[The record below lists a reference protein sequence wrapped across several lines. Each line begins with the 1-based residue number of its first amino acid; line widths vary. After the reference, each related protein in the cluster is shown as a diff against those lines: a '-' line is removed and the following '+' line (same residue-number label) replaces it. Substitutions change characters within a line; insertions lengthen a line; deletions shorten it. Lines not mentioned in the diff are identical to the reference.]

1 MNFTPYNHVSQAL
14 SWLLPQHCLQ
24 CKLAIK
30 PNLGPVCTHCY
41 VELPFQSNNCRQCG
55 QRYSSSHEYCGRCL
69 NSPPSFDRCF
79 CPFEYKS
86 GIKELICNIKYR
98 EKPSLAKAAAQL
110 LAKEIVEQGIELP
123 QAVTPVPMHVKHL
136 RSRGYNHSNLI
147 ARHLSRILDI
157 TYIENIATKTKATS
171 TQAGLSLKKR
181 KTNLKN
187 SFKVI
192 RNIDFKHI
200 AIIDDVMTT
209 GATAEEIAKIL
220 KKNGVDYI
228 QVWGI
233 AHTL

>member
-1 MNFTPYNHVSQAL
+1 MNFTPYNYMSQVL
-14 SWLLPQHCLQ
+14 NWLLPPNCLQ
-24 CKLAIK
+24 CRSAIK
-30 PNLGPVCTHCY
+30 PNSGPVCTPCY
-41 VELPFQSNNCRQCG
+41 IELPFQGNNCHQCG
-55 QRYSSSHEYCGRCL
+55 QRFASDHDYCGRCL
-69 NSPPSFDRCF
+69 NAPPSFDRCF

-110 LAKEIVEQGIELP
+110 LAREIVEQGIELP
-123 QAVTPVPMHVKHL
+123 QAIIPVPMHLKRL

-147 ARHLSRILDI
+147 AKHLSRILNI
-157 TYIENIATKTKATS
+157 PHIENLVVKTKFTP

-187 SFKVI
+187 SFELTKTI
-192 RNIDFKHI
+192 GFKRV

>member
-1 MNFTPYNHVSQAL
+1 MNFTPYNYASQVI
-14 SWLLPQHCLQ
+14 SWLLPFHCLQ
-24 CKLAIK
+24 CKSAIK
-30 PNLGPVCTHCY
+30 PSSGPFCTPCY
-41 VELPFQSNNCRQCG
+41 LQLPFQGNNCTQCG
-55 QRYSSSHEYCGRCL
+55 QQYSSGHDYCGRCL
-69 NSPPSFDRCF
+69 SSPPSFDQCF

-98 EKPSLAKAAAQL
+98 EKPSLAEHAAQL
-110 LAKEIVEQGIELP
+110 LAREIIEQEIELP
-123 QAVTPVPMHVKHL
+123 QAIIPVPMHLKRL
-136 RSRGYNHSNLI
+136 RSRGYNHANLI
-147 ARHLSRILDI
+147 AKQLSRILDI
-157 TYIENIATKTKATS
+157 THIDDLVAKTKPTL

-187 SFKVI
+187 SFELTK
-192 RNIDFKHI
+192 NTDFKRI